1 MRDRTPKSWRRVAP
15 MPLLACLL
23 IASASPVSA
32 LEIKFDYT
40 YDTRGFFTD
49 LATGAPRI
57 DRRALLDLAAAHYSG
72 FTDTLSAITP
82 AEGDQWSVSFMH
94 PSLGGPGVTLNNVAI
109 EADTLRIYVGGSP
122 SAPGV
127 LGFAGTG
134 VNLQATGSAAFV
146 DAVMTRGQLDTTG
159 PDASDYA
166 TWGGY
171 IWFNASNDWYFG
183 ADAGG
188 LSPGGPDFL
197 TTATHEIGH
206 ILGFGE
212 ADSWRAQI
220 DASTGLFTGA
230 ASVAA
235 YGGGVPLDRYGSHWA
250 EGTMSVRDGL
260 PQETMMDPSTPFGE
274 RQLPTALDYAGFAD
288 MGWQVSAVPEPET
301 ALMLL
306 AGLALIGLRARC
318 AGGIRRDA

>member
-1 MRDRTPKSWRRVAP
+1 MPIFAWLLSAAAP
-15 MPLLACLL
+15 
-23 IASASPVSA
+23 PVLA
-32 LEIKFDYT
+32 LEIEFDYT

-49 LATGAPRI
+49 LATGAPRV
-57 DRRALLDLAAAHYSG
+57 DRRALLDMAASHYRG
-72 FTDTLSAITP
+72 FTDTLSAIMP
-82 AEGDQWSVSFMH
+82 AEGDQWSVSFLH
-94 PSLGGPGVTLNNVAI
+94 PSLGGPGVTLNDVAI

-146 DAVMTRGQLDTTG
+146 DAVMTRGQLNTTG
-159 PDASDYA
+159 PHASDYA

-183 ADAGG
+183 ADAAG
-188 LSPGGPDFL
+188 LSPGSPDFL

-212 ADSWRAQI
+212 ADSWLAQI
-220 DASTGLFTGA
+220 DAGTGLFTGT
-230 ASVAA
+230 ASLAA
-235 YGGGVPLDRYGSHWA
+235 YGGGVPVDRYGSHWA
-250 EGTMSVRDGL
+250 EGTMSERDGQM
-260 PQETMMDPSTPFGE
+260 QETMMDPSTPFGE

-288 MGWQVSAVPEPET
+288 MGWQVSSVPEPES
-301 ALMLL
+301 ALTLL
-306 AGLALIGLRARC
+306 AGLALIGRRASR
-318 AGGIRRDA
+318 AGVHRSDTR

>member
-1 MRDRTPKSWRRVAP
+1 MRDRTARSWRRAAP
-15 MPLLACLL
+15 RPLLAWLL
-23 IASASPVSA
+23 IASSSPVSA
-32 LEIKFDYT
+32 LEIEFDYT

-49 LATGAPRI
+49 LASGAPRI
-57 DRRALLDLAAAHYSG
+57 DRRALLDLAASHYSG
-72 FTDTLSAITP
+72 FTDTLSAIAP

-94 PSLGGPGVTLNNVAI
+94 PSLGGPGVTLNNVVI

-146 DAVMTRGQLDTTG
+146 GAVMTRGQLDTTG

-188 LSPGGPDFL
+188 LSSGRPDFL

-206 ILGFGE
+206 VLGFGE

-220 DASTGLFTGA
+220 DATTGLFTGA

-235 YGGGVPLDRYGSHWA
+235 YGGGVPVDRYGSHWA
-250 EGTMSVRDGL
+250 EGTHSVRDGQL
-260 PQETMMDPSTPFGE
+260 QETMMDPSTPFGE

-288 MGWQVSAVPEPET
+288 MGWQVSAVPEPAS

-306 AGLALIGLRARC
+306 AGLALIGLWTRRA
-318 AGGIRRDA
+318 GVIRRDA

>member
-1 MRDRTPKSWRRVAP
+1 MRDRDLTSQRRVAT
-15 MPLLACLL
+15 MPLLALL
-23 IASASPVSA
+23 LALASPSASA
-32 LEIKFDYT
+32 LQIEFDYT

-49 LATGAPRI
+49 LTTGAPRV

-72 FTDTLSAITP
+72 FADTLSAIMP
-82 AEGDQWSVSFMH
+82 AEGDQWSVSFLH

-134 VNLQATGSAAFV
+134 ANLQATGSAAFV
-146 DAVMTRGQLDTTG
+146 NAVMTRGQLNTTG

-183 ADAGG
+183 ADASG
-188 LSPGGPDFL
+188 LSPGSPDFL

-212 ADSWRAQI
+212 ADSWLAQI
-220 DASTGLFTGA
+220 DASTGLFIGV

-235 YGGGVPLDRYGSHWA
+235 YGGGVPVDRYGSHWA
-250 EGTMSVRDGL
+250 EGTISVRDGL

-288 MGWQVSAVPEPET
+288 MGWQVSTVPEPGA
-301 ALMLL
+301 ALMMLV
-306 AGLALIGLRARC
+306 GLGLISRRVRRIGA
-318 AGGIRRDA
+318 IRSDL